1 MCARLAGRRRCAWG
15 VGWLAGYI
23 GTIFA
28 ANWALATFGVLPV
41 FGLGVPAG
49 TLFAGLAFTLRD
61 LTQDTLGRAWTVGA
75 VLVGAVL
82 SALASPQFALAS
94 GAAFLVSE
102 LADFAVY
109 TPLRTR
115 HFLRAVLL
123 SNTVGL
129 VLDSVLFLLLA
140 FGTLDFLAG
149 QVAGK
154 LTMTAVAVVALALV
168 RQARPAALAEAL

>member
-1 MCARLAGRRRCAWG
+1 MRALLAGRRRRAWG

-28 ANWALATFGVLPV
+28 ANWALATFGVLPL

-61 LTQDTLGRAWTVGA
+61 LTQDTLGRTWTVAA
-75 VLVGAVL
+75 VLVGAGL

-94 GAAFLVSE
+94 GAAFLFSE

-140 FGTLDFLAG
+140 FGTLDWVAG
-149 QVAGK
+149 QIAGK